1 MNVNIFCP
9 IFFCCLEHDNSKSP
23 SDFIVIHRI
32 KVNMTFPR
40 PCLNR
45 RRSAQTA
52 RPRPPGCALR
62 SRKTNKMSVFAEN
75 RGDGN
80 LHIGGNWPG
89 LAPRRTELF
98 KFPGNVTNC
107 CCRPRT
113 CSSPRQQFSE
123 NWKSQKFDRVGR
135 TGIFEFWTSI
145 RDVSG
150 ISKRFLL

>member
-40 PCLNR
+40 PCLIR
-45 RRSAQTA
+45 RRSAQTG

-75 RGDGN
+75 RWGIAMVISTLVETGPGWPRVELNCSNSRGMSQIAAAGPARAPPPANSFQKIGN
-80 LHIGGNWPG
+80 LRN
-89 LAPRRTELF
+89 LTA
-98 KFPGNVTNC
+98 
-107 CCRPRT
+107 
-113 CSSPRQQFSE
+113 
-123 NWKSQKFDRVGR
+123 
-135 TGIFEFWTSI
+135 
-145 RDVSG
+145 
-150 ISKRFLL
+150 